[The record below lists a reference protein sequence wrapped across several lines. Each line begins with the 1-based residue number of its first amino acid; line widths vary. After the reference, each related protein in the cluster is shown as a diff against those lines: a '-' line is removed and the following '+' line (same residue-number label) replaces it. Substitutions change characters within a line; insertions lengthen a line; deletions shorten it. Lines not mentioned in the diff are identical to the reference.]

1 MKSVAP
7 TAHVDVLIMGA
18 GVSGIGVACH
28 VARELPD
35 ASFAVLERRHAI
47 GGTWDLFRYPGV
59 RSDSDMY
66 TFGYRFK
73 PWQGTK
79 VLADGESIKAYIE
92 EAAAENGVTEHI
104 QFGKGVTRASWSTS
118 DGIWTVDAVNDATGE
133 TERYTSRFLVM
144 STGFYKYDAGHR
156 PEFPDEDKFAGEI
169 VHPQHWPEDLD
180 YTGKRVVVIGSGA
193 TAVTLVPAMAADA
206 EHVTMLQRSPT
217 YIVPVPSVDP
227 VAAVLAAARVPAA
240 VIYSLGRA
248 RNIALQQAFYKLSR
262 TSPQLSRRLI
272 RGAIRARIGPRVGM
286 RHFDPSYNPWDE
298 RLCVVPNGDL
308 FSVLRRGQA
317 TVVTDHVDR
326 FTETGVRLKSGDE
339 IPADL
344 IVTATGFEVQL
355 GGGMTVEVDGVEVA
369 LNERVIYR
377 GLMVDGVPNSM
388 VVLGYTNV
396 TWTLK
401 VDLVAERFCRLIKH
415 MNRRGYSHVVAE
427 ASAEDRMAESVLS
440 GGLKSG
446 YVKRAESELPRQG
459 TRNPWKNL
467 NDYYRDVLM
476 MRRGAI
482 EDDALRFTRADEAF
496 WAVTKRSR
504 HPSGRTAVSSSTP

>member
-1 MKSVAP
+1 MSRIAP
-7 TAHVDVLIMGA
+7 APAAHVDVLVLGA

-28 VARELPD
+28 LAREVPK
-35 ASFAVLERRHAI
+35 ASFLVLERRHAI

-73 PWQGTK
+73 PWHGTK

-92 EAAAENGVTEHI
+92 EAAEENGVTERI
-104 QFGKGVTRASWSTS
+104 RFGHTVIRASWSS
-118 DGIWTVDAVNDATGE
+118 ADGIWTVDATDDSTGDVK
-133 TERYTSRFLVM
+133 RYTSRFLVM
-144 STGFYKYDAGHR
+144 STGFYRYDAGHR
-156 PEFPDEDKFAGEI
+156 PTFPDEERFAGEI
-169 VHPQHWPEDLD
+169 IHPQHWPEDLD
-180 YTGKRVVVIGSGA
+180 HTGKRVVVIGSGA
-193 TAVTLVPAMAADA
+193 TAVTLVPAMAATA

-217 YIVPVPSVDP
+217 YIVPVPSDDP
-227 VAAVLAAARVPAA
+227 VASVLARARVPAK

-262 TSPQLSRRLI
+262 RSPELSRRLI
-272 RGAIRARIGPRVGM
+272 RAAIRAQVGSSVGM
-286 RHFDPSYNPWDE
+286 QHFDPAYNPWDE

-308 FSVLRRGQA
+308 FSALRRGKA
-317 TVVTDHVDR
+317 SVVTDHIDR
-326 FTETGVRLKSGDE
+326 FTKTGIRLRSGAE

-344 IVTATGFEVQL
+344 VVSATGFEVQL
-355 GGGMTVEVDGVEVA
+355 GGGMEVEVDGSPVA

-377 GLMVDGVPNSM
+377 GFMVDGIPNSM
-388 VVLGYTNV
+388 VVLGYTNA

-401 VDLVAERFCRLIKH
+401 VDLVAEYFCRLVRH
-415 MNRRGYSHVVAE
+415 MHRNGYSQVVAV
-427 ASAEDRMAESVLS
+427 ATPEDRSVDSVLA

-446 YVKRAESELPRQG
+446 YVRRAEAELPRQG

-482 EDDALRFTRADEAF
+482 EDAALQFTRGRASRAGAWVAEDSDA
-496 WAVTKRSR
+496 AVNM
-504 HPSGRTAVSSSTP
+504 